1 MKRIIVSAMT
11 AVAVFGFGAGLA
23 GCGASI
29 QSGQSNTI
37 QSASAE
43 LGDSS
48 VNISVVGYR
57 LGRGSWEVNSS
68 TETGTSSGSLGAQK
82 VLVCDLLLTN
92 NSDTKMIISPIDMLS
107 ASQNGDTLQFGA
119 LYDDE
124 GNYRNPES
132 VEVEPGQTACGIAI
146 WNIDDLQ
153 APVKIKIQVWRRG
166 TADDHATQAHRGR
179 VGSWVLGGVGLL
191 LSRCCASG
199 TAKHRVWKR

>member
-43 LGDSS
+43 LGDPS

-92 NSDTKMIISPIDMLS
+92 NSDTKMLISPIDMLS

-153 APVKIKIQVWRRG
+153 APVKIKFKC
-166 TADDHATQAHRGR
+166 
-179 VGSWVLGGVGLL
+179 GGAVPLTIMPSKLTEGE
-191 LSRCCASG
+191 
-199 TAKHRVWKR
+199 

>member
-11 AVAVFGFGAGLA
+11 AAVVFGLSTGLA
-23 GCGASI
+23 SCGADT
-29 QSGQSNTI
+29 QANQSNTI
-37 QSASAE
+37 QSASVE
-43 LGDSS
+43 PSDSS
-48 VNISVVGYR
+48 VNISVAGYR
-57 LGRGSWEVNSS
+57 LGRGSWEVNAS
-68 TETGTSSGSLGAQK
+68 TATGTSAVSIGTQK

-153 APVKIKIQVWRRG
+153 APVKIKFKC
-166 TADDHATQAHRGR
+166 
-179 VGSWVLGGVGLL
+179 GGAVPLTIMPSMLAEDG
-191 LSRCCASG
+191 AE
-199 TAKHRVWKR
+199 